1 MSLELSER
9 ACLTPPSPIR
19 RLSHLAKQAKAAGN
33 KVYYLNIGQPDIKSP
48 EVFFEG
54 LRHYQD
60 GVVAYETSEGNRVLR
75 EALASY
81 FNRTLDLELV
91 SWQFLITTGA
101 SEALIFV
108 MMICCDPGDEV
119 LIFDPTYAN
128 YMGFAA
134 ISGVKLVSIVTKLE
148 ENFALPSASEI
159 VAKITPR
166 TRAILL
172 CSPNNPTGTV
182 YTRDELRMLL
192 SICKEHDIFL
202 IVDETYR
209 EILFDGLTP
218 FSILHLDA
226 RNDRIIVIDSLS
238 KRFSLCGA
246 RIGCLI
252 TSNQQVLAKALNVAQ
267 ARLAAP
273 SIEQFAAA
281 YMLKHLPNDFVESM
295 RCEYERRRDVLH
307 AALSKLPGVV
317 AFKPQGAFYTLARL
331 PVDNAEA
338 FACFMLSSFAHE
350 KETVFVAPA
359 SGFYMTNGQGDNK
372 VRLACVLKP
381 EAMERAV
388 EVLGRG
394 LEAYLNQQGKKQQPA
409 VPQQARPQR

>member
-1 MSLELSER
+1 MDEVSTQLMSLTLSQR
-9 ACLTPPSPIR
+9 ARQTPPSPIR
-19 RLSHLAKQAKAAGN
+19 RLSPLAKQAKSAGN

-60 GVVAYETSEGNRVLR
+60 EVVAYETSEGNRVLR
-75 EALASY
+75 EAWASY

-108 MMICCDPGDEV
+108 FMICCDPGDEV

-134 ISGVKLVSIVTKLE
+134 ICGVNLVSIVTRLE
-148 ENFALPSASEI
+148 DQFALPSADQI
-159 VAKITPR
+159 IAKITPR

-182 YTRDELRMLL
+182 YTRHELRMLL
-192 SICKEHDIFL
+192 DICNERDIFL

-209 EILFDGLTP
+209 ELVFDGLSP

-226 RNDRIIVIDSLS
+226 KNDRVIVIDSLS

-246 RIGCLI
+246 RIGGLI
-252 TSNQQVLAKALNVAQ
+252 TSNQEVLAKALNVAQ

-281 YMLKHLPNDFVESM
+281 YMLKHLPNNYVEGM
-295 RCEYERRRDVLH
+295 RAEYERRRDVLH
-307 AALSKLPGVV
+307 EALAGIPGAV
-317 AFKPQGAFYTLARL
+317 AFKPKGAFYTLVRL
-331 PVDNAEA
+331 PVDDAEQ
-338 FACFMLSSFAHE
+338 FASYMLSSFAYEH
-350 KETVFVAPA
+350 ETVFVAPA
-359 SGFYMTNGQGDNK
+359 AGFYMADGEGSNK
-372 VRLACVLKP
+372 VRIACVLKP
-381 EAMERAV
+381 EAMQRAV

-394 LEAYLNQQGKKQQPA
+394 LHAYNN
-409 VPQQARPQR
+409 R

>member
-1 MSLELSER
+1 MSLQLSQR
-9 ACLTPPSPIR
+9 ACQTPASPIR

-48 EVFFEG
+48 EVFLEG

-60 GVVAYETSEGNRVLR
+60 EVVAYETSEGNRVLR
-75 EALASY
+75 EAWASY

-108 MMICCDPGDEV
+108 FMICCDPGDEV

-134 ISGVKLVSIVTKLE
+134 ICGVNLVSIVTRLE
-148 ENFALPSASEI
+148 ENFALPGADEI
-159 VAKITPR
+159 VKRITPR

-182 YTRDELRMLL
+182 YTREELRMLL
-192 SICKEHDIFL
+192 NICNERDIFL

-209 EILFDGLTP
+209 ELVYDGLNP
-218 FSILHLDA
+218 FSIMHLDA
-226 RNDRIIVIDSLS
+226 KNPRVIVIDSLS

-246 RIGCLI
+246 RLGCLL
-252 TSNQQVLAKALNVAQ
+252 TSNQEVLAKALNVAQ
-267 ARLAAP
+267 ARLASP

-281 YMLKHLPNDFVESM
+281 YMLKHLPNHYVEGM
-295 RCEYERRRDVLH
+295 RAEYERRRDVLH
-307 AALSKLPGVV
+307 DALAQIPGAV
-317 AFKPQGAFYTLARL
+317 AFKPQGAFYSLERM
-331 PVDNAEA
+331 PVEDSED
-338 FACFMLSSFAHE
+338 FASFMLSSFAYE
-350 KETVFVAPA
+350 RETVFVAPA
-359 SGFYMTNGQGDNK
+359 SGFYMADGQGNNK
-372 VRLACVLKP
+372 IRIACVLKP

-388 EVLGRG
+388 EVLARG
-394 LEAYLNQQGKKQQPA
+394 LA
-409 VPQQARPQR
+409 VYQRR

>member
-1 MSLELSER
+1 MSLHLSHR
-9 ACLTPPSPIR
+9 ACQTPPSPIR
-19 RLSHLAKQAKAAGN
+19 RLAHLAKQAKAAGN
-33 KVYYLNIGQPDIKSP
+33 KVYYLNIGQPDVKSP
-48 EVFFEG
+48 EVFLEG

-60 GVVAYETSEGNRVLR
+60 DVVAYETSEGNRILR

-101 SEALIFV
+101 SEGLIFV
-108 MMICCDPGDEV
+108 FMICCDPGDEV

-134 ISGVKLVSIVTKLE
+134 ICGVKLVSIVTRME
-148 ENFALPSASEI
+148 ESFALPPAGEI
-159 VAKITPR
+159 VKRITPR

-192 SICKEHDIFL
+192 DICNQHDIFL

-209 EILFDGLTP
+209 ELVYDGLNP

-226 RNDRIIVIDSLS
+226 KNQRVIVIDSLS

-252 TSNQQVLAKALNVAQ
+252 TSNQDVLAKALNVAQ
-267 ARLAAP
+267 ARLASP
-273 SIEQFAAA
+273 SIEQFASA
-281 YMLKHLPNDFVESM
+281 YMLKHLPNNYVEGM
-295 RCEYERRRDVLH
+295 RAEYARRRDVLH
-307 AALSKLPGVV
+307 EALARIPGVS
-317 AFKPQGAFYTLARL
+317 AFKPKGAFYSLVRM
-331 PVDNAEA
+331 PVDDAED
-338 FACFMLSSFAHE
+338 FACFMLSSFAYEH
-350 KETVFVAPA
+350 ETVFVAPA
-359 SGFYMTNGQGDNK
+359 AGFYMADGEGKNK
-372 VRLACVLKP
+372 VRLAYVLKP

-388 EVLGRG
+388 EVLARG
-394 LEAYLNQQGKKQQPA
+394 LTAYQQRRSK
-409 VPQQARPQR
+409 